1 MIDMQQELMTPQ
13 EAAKWFRRSEAW
25 LRKQPDLIRM
35 NSGTQPLFHVRVCRA
50 FVLGRLAGLS
60 GDPLRAMQLRALAD
74 ACGVQAQLAALI
86 PDGST
91 NVPDARVSAA

>member
-35 NSGTQPLFHVRVCRA
+35 NSGTQPLFHVRACRA

-60 GDPLRAMQLRALAD
+60 GDPLRAMQLRALAE
-74 ACGVQAQLAALI
+74 ACGVPVQQFATTRTGAA
-86 PDGST
+86 
-91 NVPDARVSAA
+91 NVPEALVPAN